1 MLKNFKPVNLIL
13 VVGAMALP
21 VSAYADLV
29 PEKLDVSISL
39 QSGKVTG
46 VVEDNFGPVAG
57 ASVVVKGTTNGT
69 ITDMNGNFS
78 LEGVN
83 NGDLIQISFIGYM
96 TQGAGHQRK
105 ACRGYAK
112 TGRGSCYRLGYETL
126 GKIPRLRHERD
137 KRRRIER

>member
-83 NGDLIQISFIGYM
+83 NGDLIQISFIG
-96 TQGAGHQRK
+96 
-105 ACRGYAK
+105 
-112 TGRGSCYRLGYETL
+112 
-126 GKIPRLRHERD
+126 
-137 KRRRIER
+137 